1 MQVVHG
7 DCQSLVRL
15 LGDGA
20 ITHGASF
27 KTLHNLSGGFHF
39 GQWNTAIFREI
50 EFQETAQ
57 VHGRVVFLIDLFRIL
72 MEQLIILLP
81 HGLLQ

>member
-1 MQVVHG
+1 MAPV
-7 DCQSLVRL
+7 
-15 LGDGA
+15 
-20 ITHGASF
+20 F

-72 MEQLIILLP
+72 MEQLIIHSATRIAAVDGIVAGLYRWASLP
-81 HGLLQ
+81 LRNL